1 MNRMAKIHYLD
12 VTNRDGVQT
21 ARTGLSKFGKTMV
34 NFYLGRLGVAQSE
47 IGFPF
52 LFHEVPYVRAQVA
65 LAKAGAFG
73 GLRLSGWCRG
83 VSADV
88 EQALPLGL
96 EHYNLSISTS
106 DQMLAKKFRGR
117 LDRDA
122 VIREMNG
129 AVHAAKAGGA
139 ATVGVNAEDGS
150 RTDNAFLLEFALA
163 AKDAGADRIR
173 YCDTIGGD
181 TPGRIQDR
189 FARLAYAVRIPIETH
204 CHDDLGMAKANR
216 VSGAL
221 GDLDAGEDA

>member
-122 VIREMNG
+122 VIREMTG
-129 AVHAAKAGGA
+129 AVHTAKAGGA

-150 RTDNAFLLEFALA
+150 RTDDGFLLEFALA
-163 AKDAGADRIR
+163 ARDASG
-173 YCDTIGGD
+173 TGS
-181 TPGRIQDR
+181 PGWRPPSASPSR
-189 FARLAYAVRIPIETH
+189 RTATTTWAWRWRT
-204 CHDDLGMAKANR
+204 R
-216 VSGAL
+216 
-221 GDLDAGEDA
+221 